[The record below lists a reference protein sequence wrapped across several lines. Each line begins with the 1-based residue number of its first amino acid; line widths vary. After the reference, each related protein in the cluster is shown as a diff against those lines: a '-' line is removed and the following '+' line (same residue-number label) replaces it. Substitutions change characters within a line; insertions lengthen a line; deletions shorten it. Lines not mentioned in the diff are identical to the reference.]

1 MSDSAKRLAKAVL
14 GRNLKVKKG
23 ENVLIE
29 TWPHTL
35 SYLPAFV
42 EEARRLGARPT
53 VVYEDEDSRW
63 TAVKSKQLADFQKLS
78 ETDKAAIKASDVF
91 VYFWGPSDRP
101 HLWSLPDKVQGKV
114 FGSNNEWY
122 KFASKAGLR
131 GVRLQIGW
139 ASDPTAKF
147 FGLDGDDWRSR
158 MLAAGSIDLDAMRAK
173 GEKVARMLK
182 GGKELRLMGAN
193 GTDLTVQLRGV
204 HTRVEVGDVTPEGLK
219 RPFGM
224 LANNPSGQV
233 FVGIDDSAAE
243 GSLVGNRGV
252 YLGSKRYS
260 GAKWAFHDGKLT
272 DWSLEEGREPF
283 AADYKKGGKGR
294 DLLGY
299 LSIGLNPYS
308 RDLPPAEDT
317 EEGAVLV
324 GVGNNQ
330 AGGGK
335 NKAQFVGYA
344 MVGEGKLTIDGRT
357 LADGGRIR

>member
-1 MSDSAKRLAKAVL
+1 MSDSAKSLAKAVL

-78 ETDKAAIKASDVF
+78 ETDKAAMKASDVF

-101 HLWSLPDKVQGKV
+101 HLWSLPDKVQEKV

-139 ASDPTAKF
+139 ASDTTAKY
-147 FGLDGDDWRSR
+147 FGLDGEDWRSR
-158 MLAAGSIDLDAMRAK
+158 MLAAGSVDLKAMRAK
-173 GEKVARMLK
+173 GEKVARSLK
-182 GGKELRLMGAN
+182 GGKELRLVGAN
-193 GTDLTVQLRGV
+193 GTDLTVRLEGV
-204 HTRVEVGDVTPEGLK
+204 HTRVEVGDVTPAGLK

-233 FVGIDDSAAE
+233 FVGIDDGAAE
-243 GSLVGNRGV
+243 GTLVGNRGV

-260 GAKWAFHDGKLT
+260 GAKWAFHDGALT
-272 DWSLEEGREPF
+272 DWSLEEGSEPF
-283 AADYKKGGKGR
+283 AADYKKVGKGR

-308 RDLPPAEDT
+308 RNLPPAEDT

-335 NKAQFVGYA
+335 NKVAFVGYA
-344 MVGEGKLTIDGRT
+344 MLGEGKLTIDGRT